1 VVLVVPV
8 ADEDGDVA
16 VGAAE
21 GHGDDVAIVDDD
33 AAVAAAGALQAGGR
47 EVEEAADLVLDLE
60 LVRPVPA
67 GRDGAIGAQHPVLP
81 AVLPV
86 LDPVPA
92 LRNRTWYDA
101 RSRASSV
108 AFEAKSVRALTTH
121 QVMRSGSSR
130 SLSTLTTTFQLVVMF
145 TTGPGNLPLMPITYR
160 QPARQHQ
167 INMLR

>member
-16 VGAAE
+16 VGAGE
-21 GHGDDVAIVDDD
+21 GHGDDVAVVDDD
-33 AAVAAAGALQAGGR
+33 AAEAAGGALQAGGG

-67 GRDGAIGAQHPVLP
+67 GRDGAVGAEHPVLP

-92 LRNRTWYDA
+92 CV
-101 RSRASSV
+101 RSEQRV
-108 AFEAKSVRALTTH
+108 KDGGRQTTFT
-121 QVMRSGSSR
+121 RCSGS
-130 SLSTLTTTFQLVVMF
+130 
-145 TTGPGNLPLMPITYR
+145 
-160 QPARQHQ
+160 
-167 INMLR
+167 